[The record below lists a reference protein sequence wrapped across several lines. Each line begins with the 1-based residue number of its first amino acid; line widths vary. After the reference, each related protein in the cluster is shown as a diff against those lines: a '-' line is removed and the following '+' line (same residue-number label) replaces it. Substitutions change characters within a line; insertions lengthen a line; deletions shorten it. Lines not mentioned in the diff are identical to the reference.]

1 MCDIAVKCH
10 FRCAGQGV
18 TADEY
23 VCGGNSAEGAGGIV
37 CPVPYGRNV
46 ARGSGFCV
54 SGNEEDGSIFYRR
67 YDVSLEYNLQFF
79 AAEGQ
84 GGEKTEPAT
93 EKKLTDARKEGQVA
107 KSREVAN
114 GLGLLAV
121 FLVLKLWVGNMG
133 YQFMNVFTV
142 IYEKIPEVVT
152 FWHGNMPQQDTTLVF
167 RKMMLEAVVIMAPL
181 LLIGFLIAFLSDVG
195 QVGWHPT
202 GKTLQ
207 PKFSKMSPVSGFKR
221 IFSVNS
227 VVELIK
233 SLLKIGLIV
242 YICYNYLKNKW
253 PLLYQLYDLDLMQA
267 IGLIGNTVTDLGIR
281 ISLIYMIIAA
291 ADFIYQK
298 VKFSRDMR
306 MTKQEVKEE
315 YKQQEGDPQ
324 IKGRIRQRMREAS
337 QRRMMQNLPQ
347 ADVVI
352 TNPTHYA
359 VAIKYDPEVA
369 DAPIVIAKGE
379 DYLAAKIKEIA
390 RDHQIEIVE
399 NKPLARMLY
408 ANVDVG
414 QAVPPELYQAVAE
427 VLAFVYHLQ
436 GKI

>member
-1 MCDIAVKCH
+1 M
-10 FRCAGQGV
+10 
-18 TADEY
+18 
-23 VCGGNSAEGAGGIV
+23 
-37 CPVPYGRNV
+37 
-46 ARGSGFCV
+46 
-54 SGNEEDGSIFYRR
+54 
-67 YDVSLEYNLQFF
+67 SLEYNLQFF

-181 LLIGFLIAFLSDVG
+181 LLIGFLIAFLSDVV

-324 IKGRIRQRMREAS
+324 IKGRIRQRMREALRDTDCAGCGLWQLPYLFPCLS
-337 QRRMMQNLPQ
+337 GYLPYHSGSLPQ
-347 ADVVI
+347 ADGIYPQQLLSRPDIVFPGADDPSPVRCL
-352 TNPTHYA
+352 THLHCHRR
-359 VAIKYDPEVA
+359 IHTFPRKPF
-369 DAPIVIAKGE
+369 
-379 DYLAAKIKEIA
+379 L
-390 RDHQIEIVE
+390 IEFYE
-399 NKPLARMLY
+399 K
-408 ANVDVG
+408 
-414 QAVPPELYQAVAE
+414 
-427 VLAFVYHLQ
+427 LAFSHDLIGQDIAAVIGAMKFFFILTDIQ
-436 GKI
+436 